1 MSYIDMKV
9 SIIPAEESCNK
20 MDLFCNLHTTS
31 ENDFW
36 VGFFFWSTYIPCLS
50 FTKIGSSVNKLN
62 LAYL

>member
-9 SIIPAEESCNK
+9 SIIPSEESCNRIG
-20 MDLFCNLHTTS
+20 LFCNLYTTS

-36 VGFFFWSTYIPCLS
+36 VVFFWSTYIPCLS

-62 LAYL
+62 LAYP